1 MWLGDDR
8 RLFLGAAPYRI
19 EAVVVVMMAED
30 GMEPTERMD
39 ERGPGATRCTPG
51 SAVIGTQAVIEPFAP
66 WGSNKPL
73 WDAVTLPL
81 QTFRRQAAQD
91 NGHALVGFATG
102 LAPP

>member
-1 MWLGDDR
+1 
-8 RLFLGAAPYRI
+8 
-19 EAVVVVMMAED
+19 VVVMMAQD

-51 SAVIGTQAVIEPFAP
+51 SAVIGTQAVIEPFVSQGP
-66 WGSNKPL
+66 NKPP

-81 QTFRRQAAQD
+81 QTCRRQTVQD
-91 NGHALVGFATG
+91 DGHDLVGFATG